1 MIKIRH
7 PEWGRIKI
15 KRNVAT
21 FWFDGVT
28 AVYGVSELQH
38 DFNKFGADGFYK
50 KYGFRWEELK

>member
-21 FWFDGVT
+21 FWLGNVT
-28 AVYGVSELQH
+28 MVYGVSELQE
-38 DFNKFGADGFYK
+38 DFNKLGAYGFYK